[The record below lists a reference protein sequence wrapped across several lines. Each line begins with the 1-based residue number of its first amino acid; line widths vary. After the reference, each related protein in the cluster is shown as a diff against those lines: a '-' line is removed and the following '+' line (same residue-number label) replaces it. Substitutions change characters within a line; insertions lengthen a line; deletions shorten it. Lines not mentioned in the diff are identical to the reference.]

1 MIERP
6 LRRSGQQKHDNVP
19 QKPWIEEVMGGL
31 PMRQRQFQK
40 TSEQASSNG
49 IDLHGLGMPTTGPR
63 SRRKSNMVSI
73 EEDDYF
79 SDSSEEEPDLS
90 AMTEEERKE
99 YLEAREK
106 RRQEREKRM
115 REKFGDK
122 YDEMKRKKREQREA
136 ETRAKAEAAAA
147 AAAAEAA
154 AAAAEAETATADGSD
169 NTKGRA
175 PSGPIRD
182 MSTLQSK
189 ARQKPK
195 SMVSYERGP
204 ARDVGGT
211 IEKTDARDIGPSHSD
226 WTKKTPTARDMPRKS
241 RDDGFNFEFKPPK
254 MPVLKLNLGD
264 DKDVRRKSRAGTR
277 VSEGYRV
284 SVFENPDEVEPEVN
298 EGQDSPAEDLGVFEM
313 GEDGKLKVKD
323 GEEIDVKR
331 IPSAVLRRLGIDPKL
346 PVDEIVKRLKEK
358 LGNDVV
364 VKDGVFAIGTKPISA
379 YDLSKVTDEML
390 AEDPELDI
398 NTLKG
403 PRRVNVLMQRGGS
416 ELRKHLHRV
425 LNQCQVEV
433 KLGYATDLDETDSS
447 IDFLSHYR
455 LVDPG
460 KLESYARAFVV
471 EDRDLDTVISY
482 LETQTALDG
491 VTSIQHMTSKQVQ
504 YVLKVLDIDDASQ
517 VTFRMF
523 AVITALCERVTQMD
537 SISKH
542 YLEICNLADIE
553 RKLDLYKAMFYHNVS
568 SDRQTNFITAESLKI
583 ELIAGGLNWKQQEYI
598 MDKME
603 PNSWGEISF
612 LDYMCYIPLFMSLHD
627 NIVDNPLDM
636 SDQKYVMPPRQRPP
650 SPQRDMNPLGNALS
664 KFSSFLMKKQARDL
678 KDGRLDPS
686 MVREDQLAVLKSY
699 AKLPDIDTFDKPKY
713 NEDEEYETID
723 LIY

>member
-6 LRRSGQQKHDNVP
+6 LRRPGLQKQGDVP
-19 QKPWIEEVMGGL
+19 GKRGAWIEEAMEGL
-31 PMRQRQFQK
+31 PLKQRQFQK
-40 TSEQASSNG
+40 TSEQAESNG
-49 IDLHGLGMPTTGPR
+49 LDVHGLDMPTAGPR
-63 SRRKSNMVSI
+63 SRRRSSLGGI

-136 ETRAKAEAAAA
+136 ETRAKAEAAAVAAA

-154 AAAAEAETATADGSD
+154 AEDASETA
-169 NTKGRA
+169 KGRGT
-175 PSGPIRD
+175 SGPIRD
-182 MSTLQSK
+182 LSTLQSK

-204 ARDVGGT
+204 AREVGGT
-211 IEKTDARDIGPSHSD
+211 IEKTDARDIGPSHSN
-226 WTKKTPTARDMPRKS
+226 WTKKTPRARDMPRKS
-241 RDDGFNFEFKPPK
+241 RDEGFNFEFKPSK
-254 MPVLKLNLGD
+254 MPSIKLNIGD
-264 DKDVRRKSRAGTR
+264 DKDVRRQSRAAQGHR
-277 VSEGYRV
+277 VS
-284 SVFENPDEVEPEVN
+284 FLENPDEVEPE
-298 EGQDSPAEDLGVFEM
+298 EDQGRDSQLGDLGVFEI
-313 GEDGKLKVKD
+313 GEDGKLRVKA
-323 GEEIDVKR
+323 GEEIDLKR
-331 IPSAVLRRLGIDPKL
+331 ISSAVLRRLGIDPKL
-346 PVDEIVKRLKEK
+346 STDEIVKQLKEK
-358 LGNDVV
+358 LGRDVV
-364 VKDGVFAIGTKPISA
+364 VKDGVFAIGTKPITA
-379 YDLSKVTDEML
+379 YDLNKVTDEML
-390 AEDPELDI
+390 AEDLELDI

-416 ELRKHLHRV
+416 ELRDHLHRV
-425 LNQCQVEV
+425 MNQCRMQGKV
-433 KLGYATDLDETDSS
+433 GYAKDLDETDSS

-460 KLESYARAFVV
+460 KLEGYARAFVV
-471 EDRDLDTVISY
+471 EDRDLDTVINF

-491 VTSIQHMTSKQVQ
+491 VTSIQHMTSKQIQ

-553 RKLDLYKAMFYHNVS
+553 RKLDLYKAMFYHNVG
-568 SDRQTNFITAESLKI
+568 SDRQTNFITSESLKI

-598 MDKME
+598 MEKME

-612 LDYMCYIPLFMSLHD
+612 LDYMCYIPLFMSMHD
-627 NIVDNPLDM
+627 NICDNPLDM

-678 KDGRLDPS
+678 KDGRLDPK
-686 MVREDQLAVLKSY
+686 VVKEEQLTVLKSY